1 MKKKITF
8 KEWDSGKV
16 VYRSCDVYIPSTAKN
31 KVIRFDW
38 DGLDQSEAQKI
49 KSRQEQL
56 FQENCSKNL
65 ELWKQI
71 FKGNILQYKE
81 KERYLENEKSDM
93 RAILSIDEK
102 LNIIYYEIPFLNHKK
117 IVFTENSLREI
128 RNYFQEVILVGRTRS
143 YDYMHSPNFPY
154 QHLSKTPDEVYAQV
168 CWDFYKW
175 LLSYKINSEIIT
187 NEREEVEISKIE
199 DIVQGNKVQKRKIK
213 SLLELLDD
221 NIDKVKV
228 VKDAINKLNISK
240 GTSERQITAFV
251 VVLKEANVLP
261 PHRDVKLMR
270 SIYLEID
277 KPIPENIKSRTDG
290 QEYKL
295 FYKAAKNYFGLT
307 K

>member
-1 MKKKITF
+1 MKKKINF
-8 KEWDSGKV
+8 KNWELGKI
-16 VYRSCDVYIPSTAKN
+16 VYRSSDVYIPSETKTDFD
-31 KVIRFDW
+31 RFNWEDM
-38 DGLDQSEAQKI
+38 DESEALKI
-49 KSRQEQL
+49 KSKQEQL
-56 FQENCSKNL
+56 FQECCLKNV

-71 FKGNILQYKE
+71 FEGNILQYEE

-102 LNIIYYEIPFLNHKK
+102 LNIIHYEIPFLNHKK
-117 IVFTENSLREI
+117 IVFIENSLREI
-128 RNYFQEVILVGRTRS
+128 RDYFQEVILVGRTRS

-154 QHLSKTPDEVYAQV
+154 QHLSKTPEEVYAQV

-187 NEREEVEISKIE
+187 NEREVVEISKIE
-199 DIVQGNKVQKRKIK
+199 DIVQGNKVQKRKSK

-228 VKDAINKLNISK
+228 VKDAIDKLNISK
-240 GTSERQITAFV
+240 DTSERQITAFV
-251 VVLKEANVLP
+251 VVLKDANVLP

-270 SIYLEID
+270 SIYIEID

-290 QEYKL
+290 LEYKL
-295 FYKAAKNYFGLT
+295 FHKAAKKYFGLT
-307 K
+307 Q

>member
-1 MKKKITF
+1 MKKKINF
-8 KEWDSGKV
+8 KNWELGKI
-16 VYRSCDVYIPSTAKN
+16 VYSSSDVYIPSETKTDFD
-31 KVIRFDW
+31 RFNWEDM
-38 DGLDQSEAQKI
+38 DESEALKI
-49 KSRQEQL
+49 KSKQEQL
-56 FQENCSKNL
+56 FQECCLKNV

-71 FKGNILQYKE
+71 FEGNILQYEE

-102 LNIIYYEIPFLNHKK
+102 LNIIHYEIPFLNHKK
-117 IVFTENSLREI
+117 IVFIENSLREI
-128 RNYFQEVILVGRTRS
+128 RDYFQEVILVGRTRS

-154 QHLSKTPDEVYAQV
+154 QHLSKTPEEVYAQV

-187 NEREEVEISKIE
+187 NEREVVEISKIE
-199 DIVQGNKVQKRKIK
+199 DIVQGNKVQKRKSK

-228 VKDAINKLNISK
+228 VKDAIDKLNISK
-240 GTSERQITAFV
+240 DTSERQITAFV
-251 VVLKEANVLP
+251 VVLKDANVLP

-270 SIYLEID
+270 SIYIEID

-290 QEYKL
+290 LEYKL
-295 FYKAAKNYFGLT
+295 FHKAAKKYFGLT
-307 K
+307 Q